1 MKNYRHRKNTQKIN
15 FRASQSQREKTAFF
29 KILFRS

>member
-15 FRASQSQREKTAFF
+15 FRAYQSQREKTSIFQDSF
-29 KILFRS
+29 